1 MLGTWTKHAVVF
13 NDLYISLYIYIYRY
27 IYIDSEEIRLC
38 FFRIGYLYSGEGGS
52 KSKVFFSL
60 DSSIR
65 PTACV
70 SVSMPAGHTAN
81 RLTKYDFLC
90 RHYRGW
96 LGRPLRRHRPA
107 RALAGRRPAGAR
119 GAPKRA
125 GSVSQRAAA
134 RGPPGVLRD
143 RLVPMGQW

>member
-1 MLGTWTKHAVVF
+1 M
-13 NDLYISLYIYIYRY
+13 YIDIY
-27 IYIDSEEIRLC
+27 IYIDFQVAAGMGVQRFWTR
-38 FFRIGYLYSGEGGS
+38 FF
-52 KSKVFFSL
+52 FL

-65 PTACV
+65 RTVCV